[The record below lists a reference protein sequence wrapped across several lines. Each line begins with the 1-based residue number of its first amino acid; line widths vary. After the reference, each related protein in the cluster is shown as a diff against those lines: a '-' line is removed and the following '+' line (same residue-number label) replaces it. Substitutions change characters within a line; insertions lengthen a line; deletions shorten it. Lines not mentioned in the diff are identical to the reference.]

1 MCALRGCAMSLS
13 PQWLSEGHT
22 EAPPERQ
29 AEHGKT
35 ELSLMR
41 FALSNPRWRPPPP
54 ARRFLGHLQ
63 AQVTR
68 DAATAPPPRH
78 LLAEGP
84 LAASLLS
91 EDSALAVSGG
101 ASGGYGMFWVSP

>member
-1 MCALRGCAMSLS
+1 
-13 PQWLSEGHT
+13 
-22 EAPPERQ
+22 
-29 AEHGKT
+29 
-35 ELSLMR
+35 MR

-68 DAATAPPPRH
+68 DAAAAPAPRP
-78 LLAEGP
+78 LRAEGP

-101 ASGGYGMFWVSP
+101 APGALGGVLGLP

>member
-1 MCALRGCAMSLS
+1 
-13 PQWLSEGHT
+13 
-22 EAPPERQ
+22 
-29 AEHGKT
+29 
-35 ELSLMR
+35 MR

-91 EDSALAVSGG
+91 EDSALAVSGAG
-101 ASGGYGMFWVSP
+101 SGGATGCFECPPDECPHSPRG